1 MPINHLPIRAQ
12 PIRAQP
18 MARRFRE
25 WALTDGPGLA
35 ILGIGIILRGIS
47 YLPIIMGNDARASH
61 PAEGVL
67 TMDQWA
73 VIWIAIGTL
82 CMVATVWDRAAPAAL
97 GAGVGLNILWGA
109 SFIADG
115 VIDQSPRGWLPAV
128 GYVSTALLILWAVWR
143 GSRDDIPQEEVA
155 RELRK

>member
-1 MPINHLPIRAQ
+1 MPINHLPA
-12 PIRAQP
+12 PALP
-18 MARRFRE
+18 AARRFRE

-47 YLPIIMGNDARASH
+47 YLPTHMGEDARASH
-61 PAEGVL
+61 PAEGFL
-67 TMDQWA
+67 TMGQWA

-128 GYVSTALLILWAVWR
+128 GYVSVALLILWAVWR